1 MAQLI
6 PQIEPSDIRNSS
18 ERKVAEALVRQ
29 LPDSNI
35 VIHSFNWTAKDDNGN
50 VIQGECDCIVLD
62 PDRGMLF
69 IEVKGGIIKYLPD
82 EGIWVRIPSR
92 ESKIKDPFGQVS
104 HNMHQIVSFAKKNLE
119 RDQFP
124 CPYGFVVAFPTA
136 GLQDRIQQARNAS
149 RFSTPHHWTG
159 WTRLSGG
166 YLV

>member
-104 HNMHQIVSFAKKNLE
+104 HNMHQIVKFAKKNLE

-124 CPYGFVVAFPTA
+124 CPLRICGCVSRRQIHRTA
-136 GLQDRIQQARNAS
+136 SS
-149 RFSTPHHWTG
+149 RRA
-159 WTRLSGG
+159 TRADF
-166 YLV
+166 